1 MAKILVVENNTRDAD
16 RFRELLAR
24 EDLEIAIC
32 RSGAE
37 AEEMMA
43 SDGRDEFAA
52 AIILWEIPGP
62 PFGFTLLTKWRQDWP
77 AKPAVIVSGTL
88 DATLATQAE
97 RLGAKDF
104 LEKPLEAERVR
115 SCLRSLL
122 APHEPLSPLL
132 SALQETIIGESP
144 ELLSV
149 LRKTARLIPH
159 VNSRT
164 LLIGESGTGK
174 ELFAKA
180 IHQLGPN
187 ADKPL
192 VPINV
197 AAIPKDIAESTLF
210 GHEKGAFTDAIS
222 SHTGALEEADDG
234 TLFLDEIG
242 ELDPSLQVKLLRA
255 IQEREF
261 RRIGGAKSL
270 SFKARLVCATNRDLA
285 MEVKKGTFRQDL
297 YHRIAEKTIQIPPLR
312 ERTGDIEILL
322 HHFLEI
328 YREKRLI
335 RFARETLSI
344 FRSYPFPGNIRELQ
358 YLVRGA
364 LIDCDGDE
372 ILPKHL
378 PLEKMSAQLLG
389 DENNS
394 PANPGEDSSRLSTD
408 RHTQELLG
416 EITKSLPQNWW
427 TLPYREVAPSS
438 EHAFDRIYL
447 RHIHARARG
456 NVTRAAQTAGIDT
469 KTFRKRWKESGLAP
483 LSGPDEDET

>member
-16 RFRELLAR
+16 RFRELLVQ

-62 PFGFTLLTKWRQDWP
+62 PFGFALLTNWRQDWP

-88 DATLATQAE
+88 DATLATRAAI
-97 RLGAKDF
+97 LGANDF
-104 LEKPLEAERVR
+104 LEKPLEAERVK

-122 APHEPLSPLL
+122 APHETLSPLL
-132 SALQETIIGESP
+132 SALQETIIGKSP
-144 ELLSV
+144 ELLSA

-159 VNSRT
+159 VNSRA

-180 IHQLGPN
+180 IHQLGPT
-187 ADKPL
+187 AGAPL
-192 VPINV
+192 VAINV
-197 AAIPKDIAESTLF
+197 AAIPKDLAESTLF
-210 GHEKGAFTDAIS
+210 GHEKGAFTGAINQRL
-222 SHTGALEEADDG
+222 GALEEAEGG

-242 ELDPSLQVKLLRA
+242 ELDLSLQVKLLRA

-261 RRIGGAKSL
+261 RRIGGSRDL
-270 SFKARLVCATNRDLA
+270 TFEARLVCATNRDLA
-285 MEVKKGTFRQDL
+285 QEVRKGAFRQDL

-328 YREKRLI
+328 YRGGRPI

-344 FRSYPFPGNIRELQ
+344 FRSYRFPGNVRELQ

-364 LIDCDGDE
+364 LIDCEGDE

-378 PLEKMSAQLLG
+378 PLEKMDAQLLG
-389 DENNS
+389 NENPP
-394 PANPGEDSSRLSTD
+394 PANPGETHSPLSAD
-408 RHTQELLG
+408 RNTQELLE
-416 EITKSLPQNWW
+416 EITKSLPQSWVS
-427 TLPYREVAPSS
+427 LPYREAALHS
-438 EHAFDRIYL
+438 ERAFDRIYL
-447 RHIHARARG
+447 RHLHARVRG

-483 LSGPDEDET
+483 LNGPDEDET